1 METVPI
7 DAIDP
12 ARLAPLLATERAE
25 QLMRGT
31 ERAQPLLEGRT
42 VWHVNATATGGGVA
56 EMLQAL
62 LAYSRGAGIDTR
74 WVVLDGSP
82 DFFTLTKRL
91 HNLLHGTAGDA
102 GPTGDAERALFEE
115 VLAPD
120 TRWLQEQVS
129 SEDIVVLHDPQTV
142 GMTTGLR
149 ATGAAVVW
157 RCHVGRDEPNE
168 ETDRA
173 WAFLRPYAEQADAL
187 VFSRRAYAPDWV
199 DPERLL
205 VIPPSLDPFSP
216 KNCELTPTQV
226 QATLQAAG
234 LVSRDADR
242 NDGAAGADGAGHDP
256 ETELGFDR
264 RDGRPGRQRSHDDL
278 VVRGGPVPAGARTV
292 LQVSRWDRL
301 KDMAGVLEGFCH
313 VLPELPEDVHLCLVG
328 PAVAGVGDDPEGAEV
343 LEECTELHDRLPPE
357 PQARIHLMSLPM
369 DDVDENAHLVN
380 ALHRQATVVVQKSLV
395 EGFGLTVTEP
405 MWKARPVLASRV
417 GGIQDQVVDG
427 ESGVLLDDPTD
438 LAAFGRE
445 LLALVGDPARC
456 ERIGAAARERVR
468 EHFLGDRH
476 LLQYVDLFDRL
487 VADH

>member
-74 WVVLDGSP
+74 WVVLDGTP

-102 GPTGDAERALFEE
+102 GPTGDEERALFEE

-142 GMTTGLR
+142 GMTRGLR
-149 ATGAAVVW
+149 DTGAAVVW

-187 VFSRRAYAPDWV
+187 VFSRRVYAPDWV
-199 DPERLL
+199 DPARLF

-216 KNCELTPTQV
+216 KNCELAPTQV
-226 QATLQAAG
+226 QAALQAAG
-234 LVSRDADR
+234 LVSRDAD
-242 NDGAAGADGAGHDP
+242 GAGHDP
-256 ETELGFDR
+256 ETGLRFDR
-264 RDGRPGRQRSHDDL
+264 RDGSPGRLRSHDDL

-301 KDMAGVLEGFCH
+301 KDMAGVLEGFCQ
-313 VLPELPEDVHLCLVG
+313 VLSELPEDVHLCLVG
-328 PAVAGVGDDPEGAEV
+328 PAVAGVSDDPEGAEV
-343 LEECTELHDRLPPE
+343 LEECSRIHDRMPPE

-405 MWKARPVLASRV
+405 MWKARPVVASRV
-417 GGIQDQVVDG
+417 GGIQDQIVDG

-438 LAAFGRE
+438 LAAFGHV
-445 LLALVGDPARC
+445 LVALVGDQQRC
-456 ERIGAAARERVR
+456 GRLGAAARERVR
-468 EHFLGDRH
+468 DHFLGDRH

-487 VADH
+487 VAER